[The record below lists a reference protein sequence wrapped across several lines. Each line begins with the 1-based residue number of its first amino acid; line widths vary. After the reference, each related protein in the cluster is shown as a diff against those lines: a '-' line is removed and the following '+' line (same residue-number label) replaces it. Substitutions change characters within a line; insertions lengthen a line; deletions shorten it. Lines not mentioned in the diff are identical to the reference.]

1 MFFLNPWLLLGLL
14 GVGIPILIHLV
25 RQQAAKPVDWG
36 AMRFLFDTV
45 AIRRRRIEWEDWLL
59 IAIRCLLLALVGLAL
74 AQPFLSPDA
83 RVPWLFVLPMVLV
96 GAVLF
101 GGSFV
106 IQRVSWRWI
115 LRIVGLG
122 LIMGA
127 GILIWMEEAL
137 NLKRF
142 QLSEGRDIALIID
155 ASSSMSLQ
163 QGGTT
168 VFEKAIAE
176 AREIVREAPPGTA
189 FTVVLGGPAP
199 EALTAEP
206 LTHRAD
212 VLGVLDELHV
222 VGGSFQA
229 HDALGVAT
237 LALADGRNSSQEI
250 LVLSDEQ
257 RHGWRLENPGTWAS
271 LAQAWEALPSEP
283 RLILRTFLRQ
293 AEFANLSVEEV
304 SFSRPIVGVDRE
316 VGIQVTV
323 ANRGEVP
330 VTAGRVTLE
339 IAEEEKGQEPIGLL
353 VPGQT
358 ARVEF
363 RHRFDEPGPVSVAAR
378 LEVRD
383 DLVADDQLGKVL
395 VVRPAVRILIV
406 EGNPAAEFFER
417 ASGYLALALAPR
429 SGESLMDPEV
439 ISVTELRGE
448 HFQDRDVI
456 ILADVARL
464 PKSLSGPLADE
475 VASGVGLGVLAGP
488 RVEVEFYNDWTGA
501 YGSLLPA
508 SLGSESVAI
517 EGVRPAAATFDHE
530 SLSLFR
536 EAGDLSAGRL
546 TRWREV
552 LEIKPPGV
560 QGAALEDGS
569 VWLATQRYGSGRS
582 LLVASALDA
591 RAGNLPSKQSFVP
604 FVHELVSW
612 LSGQGPALTVE
623 ASWSPRVLLGPSQ
636 VGLSASYQKKNQ
648 RRGGVERV
656 DRGLSFDWG
665 TDAAMAKLPK
675 DHFVVAWRGTF
686 TPPVTGRYRFW
697 AEVDDRLE
705 VSIGDKGTLTAS
717 LGNEEMGSLELTG
730 GQALPFEAIFT
741 EDGGDAYV
749 RLYWQPPGGE
759 RSLVPAAV
767 FQPEGVSGDQ
777 ELAVI
782 DPLGLP
788 RKARLLS
795 SPLGRELLVEGSA
808 VPGLYSISLGEEGAS
823 LFSGWQGDA
832 LPLAVTADPAESSF
846 APMSEVDLAFLRSQ
860 LDLVRPSSAA
870 DVLSVLEGKG
880 FGRGIW
886 RWLVV
891 AAIACFLLESFLSR
905 WVARS
910 RRVSENAGVDF
921 GTRPAWKEGAR

>member
-1 MFFLNPWLLLGLL
+1 MLFLNPSLLLGLL

-74 AQPFLSPDA
+74 AQPYLSPEA

-96 GAVLF
+96 GLVLF

-115 LRIVGLG
+115 LRLVGLG
-122 LIMGA
+122 LVVGA
-127 GILIWMEEAL
+127 GVLIWMEEVL

-142 QLSEGRDIALIID
+142 QVSEGRDIALVID
-155 ASSSMSLQ
+155 ASSSMSLER
-163 QGGTT
+163 GGTT
-168 VFEKAIAE
+168 VFEMAIAE
-176 AREIVREAPPGTA
+176 AREIVRDAPPGTA

-212 VLGVLDELHV
+212 VLGILDELRV

-237 LALADGRNSSQEI
+237 LALAEGRNSSQEI

-257 RHGWRLENPGTWAS
+257 RHGWRFENPGTWES
-271 LAQAWEALPSEP
+271 LSQAWQALPREP
-283 RLILRTFLRQ
+283 RLILRTFPSQ

-304 SFSRPIVGVDRE
+304 SFSRSLVGVDRE

-330 VTAGRVTLE
+330 VTAGGVSLE
-339 IAEEEKGQEPIGLL
+339 IAGSERGQEPIGIL

-363 RHRFDEPGPVSVAAR
+363 RHRFDEPGPVSVVAR

-383 DLVADDQLGKVL
+383 DLAADDQLGKVL
-395 VVRPAVRILIV
+395 LVRPSVRVLIV
-406 EGNPAAEFFER
+406 EGNPAADFFER

-429 SGESLMDPEV
+429 NGKSQMDPEV
-439 ISVTELRGE
+439 VPVTELRSE

-464 PKSLSGPLADE
+464 PKTLAGQLADE

-488 RVEVEFYNDWTGA
+488 RVEEEFYNDWLGA

-508 SLGSESVAI
+508 SLGGESVAV
-517 EGVRPAAATFDHE
+517 EGVRPAAATFGHE
-530 SLSLFR
+530 ALTLFR
-536 EAGDLSAGRL
+536 EAGDLSTGRL

-552 LEIKPPGV
+552 LKLKAPGV
-560 QGAALEDGS
+560 PGAALEDGS
-569 VWLATQRYGSGRS
+569 VWLATRGYGSGRS

-623 ASWSPRVLLGPSQ
+623 ASWSPRVLLGPSRA
-636 VGLSASYQKKNQ
+636 GLSASYQKKNQ
-648 RRGGVERV
+648 RRGGVEGI
-656 DRGLSFDWG
+656 DRRLDFDWG
-665 TDAAMAKLPK
+665 AGAALPKLPK
-675 DHFVVAWRGTF
+675 DDFVVTWRGTF

-705 VSIGDKGTLTAS
+705 ISLGDAGTLTAS
-717 LGNEEMGSLELTG
+717 LGNEEMGALELSG

-741 EDGGDAYV
+741 EDSGDAYL

-767 FQPEGVSGDQ
+767 FQPVGGSSGQ

-795 SPLGRELLVEGSA
+795 SSLGRELLVEGSA

-823 LFSGWQGDA
+823 LFSGWQGET
-832 LPLAVTADPAESSF
+832 LPLAVTGDVAESSF
-846 APMSEVDLAFLRSQ
+846 ASMSEGDLAFLRSQ

-870 DVLSVLEGKG
+870 DVLAVLEGKG

-886 RWLVV
+886 RWLAV
-891 AAIACFLLESFLSR
+891 AAIACFLLEGFLSR

-910 RRVSENAGVDF
+910 RQVAEDVGVDF
-921 GTRPAWKEGAR
+921 GTSPSWKEGAR